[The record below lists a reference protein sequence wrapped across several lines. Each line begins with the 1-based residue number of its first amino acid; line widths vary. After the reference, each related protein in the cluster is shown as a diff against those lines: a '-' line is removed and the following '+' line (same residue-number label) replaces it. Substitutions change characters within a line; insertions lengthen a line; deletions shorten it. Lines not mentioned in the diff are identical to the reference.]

1 MGRGRSGREGAWML
15 MAVTCAVGAGLM
27 ARSLGGDW
35 TMLGWVL
42 VASAVAIVAYVAIHA
57 D

>member
-1 MGRGRSGREGAWML
+1 

-42 VASAVAIVAYVAIHA
+42 VASAAAIAVYALIHA